1 MRRKADSTGRRPR
14 LGLALSGGAA
24 RGLAHVGVL
33 KVFAEHGVRV
43 DRVAG
48 TSAGALV
55 GGALAAGMSAE
66 EIEKIGRS
74 LRWRDLG
81 RMTVSRLGVQ
91 SNAVLEKYVRE
102 RFPVSRF
109 EELPTPFA
117 AVATDLRTG
126 AAVVMR
132 DEGDLGFAV
141 RASCAIPGWYV
152 PVTDAKGRQLV
163 DGGLVA
169 NLPVSVARA
178 LGAEVVVAVDVNS
191 EGAKF
196 LGPPASVLGVLLQF
210 DARRPARRRRAP
222 AATRRRRSQSGRRTP
237 PLGRI
242 DARRRTHRR
251 RRRGRTRRHARH
263 QRTART
269 PARRRARLVQL
280 PTTARAPAR
289 QRLKSSPS
297 DSFQNAKHNCR
308 TAACVPKAGEPAC
321 APPAAN
327 A

>member
-1 MRRKADSTGRRPR
+1 MRRNAHSTGRRPR

-33 KVFAEHGVRV
+33 KVFEEHGVRV

-55 GGALAAGMSAE
+55 GGALAAGMSAV

-91 SNAVLEKYVRE
+91 SNAVLEEYVRE
-102 RFPVSRF
+102 HFPVSRF

-169 NLPVSVARA
+169 NLPVSVVRA

-196 LGPPASVLGVLLQF
+196 LGPPSSVLGVLLQSMLVVQRV
-210 DARRPARRRRAP
+210 AVE
-222 AATRRRRSQSGRRTP
+222 
-237 PLGRI
+237 
-242 DARRRTHRR
+242 
-251 RRRGRTRRHARH
+251 H
-263 QRTART
+263 QRQLADIVLSPAVGHLRWDELARADEFIEAGVEAARAAM
-269 PARRRARLVQL
+269 PAIKELLEPQPEEEPGWFNFRRQRARQH
-280 PTTARAPAR
+280 
-289 QRLKSSPS
+289 
-297 DSFQNAKHNCR
+297 AK
-308 TAACVPKAGEPAC
+308 E
-321 APPAAN
+321 
-327 A
+327 